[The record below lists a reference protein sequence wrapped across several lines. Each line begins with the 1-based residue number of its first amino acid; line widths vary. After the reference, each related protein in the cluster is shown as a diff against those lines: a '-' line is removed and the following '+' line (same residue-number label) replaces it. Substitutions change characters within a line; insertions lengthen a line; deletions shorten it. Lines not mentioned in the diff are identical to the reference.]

1 MEEREERHHL
11 CLENDGD
18 PLPNRCPGLHQLG
31 ARDDGAEPDKF
42 ATIWICCSFSWR
54 RMVFGSPVV
63 KEAERNS
70 TKDGR
75 DSSKAVA
82 PEPHFMRSSRR
93 CNCFFVLT
101 PQAKGSRVHKVLRPK
116 PSGPSLQESGCT
128 PLRRTPVF
136 WTSSPASRGT
146 PVSKRLLLFA
156 VSDNTCV

>member
-1 MEEREERHHL
+1 MMEILFRIGARVYWMSSGHL
-11 CLENDGD
+11 
-18 PLPNRCPGLHQLG
+18 LG

-93 CNCFFVLT
+93 YIFLVLT

-136 WTSSPASRGT
+136 WMSSPASRGT

-156 VSDNTCV
+156 MSDNTFV